1 MSGPRFYLYCQYSPT
16 LGADERESIPS
27 RRLLR
32 AALALALAE
41 LPRGEG
47 SLELSVQFLSSEEMA
62 TINGE
67 FRGRPQPTNCLSF
80 PAPAQVW
87 PGRRRP
93 LGDILLCPQQ
103 IQAEAQA
110 QGKALR
116 DHYRHLLIHSA
127 LHLLGHDH
135 QEEGEALVMEA
146 LETRLLAQLGVAD
159 PYRIQSNE

>member
-1 MSGPRFYLYCQYSPT
+1 MNGPRFYLYWQCSPALDAAEQAT
-16 LGADERESIPS
+16 IPS

-32 AALALALAE
+32 AALAVVLAE
-41 LPRGEG
+41 YPSVDG
-47 SLELSVQFLSSEEMA
+47 SLEVSLQFLSSSEMA
-62 TINGE
+62 AVNGE

-80 PAPAQVW
+80 PAPVQAW

-93 LGDILLCPQQ
+93 LGDILLCPPQ

-135 QEEGEALVMEA
+135 QEEGEALIMEA

-159 PYRIQSNE
+159 PYRTQSDE